1 MLEISLVFISLSEKI
16 VSRAVGLQGLE
27 ATADANRYTRLIA
40 LLGKI
45 PPILRSLT
53 EL

>member
-16 VSRAVGLQGLE
+16 VSRALVQGLE